1 MSRPLRNRQ
10 RLVKAVGGA
19 AVLALGALSFGVGL
33 AAASPTCTRYL
44 DGTTPEV
51 LAGETVCG
59 GPHDDHVGT
68 VDAGGTFIGGDG
80 YDSVDVNDGVFDGG
94 PGGDRVFVE
103 NAGSFYGGD
112 GEDAVEGTNSGYF
125 DGGASSDQ
133 VRVNSGDV
141 VGGDG
146 VDVVFRL
153 DAGMF
158 WGNGGGDIVGRM
170 NGGTFD
176 GGAGHDKVF
185 RYIAGTLIS
194 VEVGP

>member
-1 MSRPLRNRQ
+1 MHRVRSPRTVIR
-10 RLVKAVGGA
+10 AVGGVA
-19 AVLALGALSFGVGL
+19 ILALSLLLLGAGM
-33 AAASPTCTRYL
+33 AAASPACTRYL
-44 DGTTPEV
+44 DGATPEV
-51 LAGETVCG
+51 FAGEVVCG

-80 YDSVDVNDGVFDGG
+80 YDSVDVNQGVFDGG
-94 PGGDRVFVE
+94 PGGDRVFVD
-103 NAGSFYGGD
+103 NAGSFYGVD

-125 DGGASSDQ
+125 DGGGSSDQ
-133 VRVNSGDV
+133 VKDNTGDV

-153 DAGMF
+153 DAGTF
-158 WGNGGGDIVGRM
+158 WGGNGGDIVGRM
-170 NGGTFD
+170 NGGTYD

-194 VEVGP
+194 VEVGG